1 MRKEPTTPSPGPWPG
16 RLRRRCVTLGVLTLV
31 LIGGWLLLTRSFVTR
46 ALVLGQVGGL
56 LGGDLSAESLTVGGG
71 GHIDATGLV
80 LRARGVEGPASEIV
94 RIGRLEAEV
103 GLWSVIRGSPEV
115 RSLTL
120 TSPVV
125 RVSQSVDDNTLNFAS
140 LEPRSLSGS
149 RPASLPRV
157 RVSQGVIEIGEH
169 VTDPDRLARGD
180 EAFRLLRQ
188 FPVSGEVERVPDSD
202 GEMAISFRQLGPDG
216 SLMQGPGSLL
226 FEGRATG
233 DRVRLRLGEV
243 SLASWAPESMPAGVR
258 DALTQLKLEGSI
270 TDAELTYTNAS
281 GVEARAKLSG
291 VALTLP
297 VQTQHDVDA
306 EGNPLPMSEEDK
318 ARRLRMQNVSGEL
331 SVSQNRLQGVFDG
344 VVEDLPYHVEFLSQG
359 TTADAA
365 FDCRIVCE
373 NFLME
378 TRPQVLRFAPGL
390 VRRRL
395 QQFSDPTG
403 MVDLDVSL
411 SRGAP
416 SGGVASPVAVKGTLR
431 FRDATAAFERFPYR
445 FTKLTGEF
453 GFTDNRI
460 DIKRV
465 AGGSPG
471 GAMIEAAGFI
481 SPLTDDAEVRV
492 NVNVHN
498 LPVDGSLARA
508 MQARGKIIDEL
519 CSQERYDALVERGL
533 ITPPDRGA
541 RATPDAPVFE
551 LGGRVNVLAVITRE
565 PGPGS
570 NWHDTITITMPKVG
584 ILPRSAP
591 LPLIAR
597 DVTIIKTDDE
607 ALVKGGRLEGLQGG
621 HATIAAKADL
631 PSLTAGGFSPEVEVA
646 ARGVPL
652 TRLLL
657 AALEAD
663 PDAAGVARSI
673 AALGASGVLDIDART
688 APTPDGSPD
697 FRVEVR
703 GEGMAA
709 APTPPDGGG
718 RVRVSGASGTIVVT
732 PDRVKAELSGA
743 LSTADNTPGG
753 TGAVSLDRA
762 RSSAQGGPG
771 LTLRA
776 TATDAD
782 ASLAVE
788 DFVRAFAPEAAAE
801 IASARA
807 EFAFAGRWSGAVHV
821 GLKGEEEPS
830 VRIEVSGA
838 EGLSI
843 QTPGGR
849 AGVSTQSGRFA
860 FSRGRDASPSTVHFD
875 DWTGSLTTDGQPDGS
890 VTASGVIT
898 TTGLPA
904 GEPLRVELTGNRF
917 ESGVSRWL
925 ASRSISG
932 AEGAI
937 RDHNP
942 RGLFN
947 LSLTLNPGP
956 QGWLASGSLAPR
968 SLVLSM
974 SGEDVPL
981 GSPTGR
987 VEFQPGQGQV
997 RDLVLTG
1004 AGPRGITGS
1013 LAAGWVTG
1021 EDGGRSV
1028 HAEMTLLSGADP
1040 AALLAQM
1047 PAGLRAALDDL
1058 KVRATGPVSFE
1069 PLRLSLN
1076 FDAQG
1081 ELGAYAAGGTIGVSD
1096 LSLEPGVGVKEG
1108 KGRIEFT
1115 AERAGPLVPSAYEVW
1130 GLFDSVRVSGIT
1142 MTSARARIVG
1152 DPSGRVLIPHL
1163 SGVCHGGRF
1172 AGEAEVGPAA
1182 EDGRAYSMAAQFSGV
1197 RFASLLAEFA
1207 PAGSPQPGQE
1217 EQGAAES
1224 RGLLDA
1230 SLTIGGKADRPETR
1244 RGRGTGSITGGR
1256 VMSLPLLVPLVRVSN
1271 LELPLEETLDFARA
1285 DYFIEGPLVNF
1296 EELSIFSRS
1305 VEFFGF
1311 GTVRWPD
1318 LALDLRFRPRAR
1330 TRIPLITPMLEGV
1343 RNELVGAQVVGTLKE
1358 PDVTFTALGGTQRFI
1373 GSMFGSSP
1381 SEQQRRLEEIE
1392 RRANSRP
1399 RAPSRDSA
1407 PIGDQPPSGDKP

>member
-1 MRKEPTTPSPGPWPG
+1 M
-16 RLRRRCVTLGVLTLV
+16 TLGVLALV
-31 LIGGWLLLTRSFVTR
+31 LVVGWLVLTRSFVTR

-56 LGGDLSAESLTVGGG
+56 LGGELTADSLTVGGG
-71 GHIDATGLV
+71 GHIEATGLV
-80 LRARGVEGPASEIV
+80 LRARGVAGPASEIV

-103 GLWSVIRGSPEV
+103 GLWSVIRGSPQV

-140 LEPRSLSGS
+140 LQPRSLSGS

-157 RVSQGVIEIGEH
+157 RVSQGAIEIGEH

-180 EAFRLLRQ
+180 EPFRLLRQ
-188 FPVSGEVERVPDSD
+188 FPVSGEVERVPDSE

-216 SLMQGPGSLL
+216 TPMQGPGSLL
-226 FEGRATG
+226 FEGRASG

-243 SLASWAPESMPAGVR
+243 SLASWAPESMPAGIR
-258 DALTQLKLEGSI
+258 DALAQLKLEGSV
-270 TDAELTYTNAS
+270 TDAELTYTNAG
-281 GVEARAKLSG
+281 GVEAKAKLSG

-297 VQTQHDVDA
+297 VQTQPDVDA
-306 EGNPLPMSEEDK
+306 DGNPLPMTDEDK

-331 SVSQNRLQGVFDG
+331 SVSQSRVQGVFDG
-344 VVEDLPYHVEFLSQG
+344 VVEELPYHVEFLSRG
-359 TTADAA
+359 TSAGAA

-373 NFLME
+373 NFRME

-411 SRGAP
+411 TRGAP
-416 SGGVASPVAVKGTLR
+416 SDGVAPPVAVRGTLR

-453 GFTDNRI
+453 AFTDNRI

-471 GAMIEAAGFI
+471 GATIEAAGFI

-498 LPVDGSLARA
+498 LPVDGNLAKA
-508 MQARGKIIDEL
+508 MQARGKVIDEL
-519 CSQERYDALVERGL
+519 CSQERYDALIERGL
-533 ITPPDRGA
+533 ITPVEHAD

-551 LGGRVNVLAVITRE
+551 LGGLVNVLAVVTRE
-565 PGPGS
+565 PGPHS
-570 NWHDTITITMPKVG
+570 IWHDTITITMPRVG

-591 LPLIAR
+591 LPMTAR

-621 HATIAAKADL
+621 HATITAKADL
-631 PSLTAGGFSPEVEVA
+631 PALTAGGDFSPEVEVA

-657 AALEAD
+657 SALEAD
-663 PDAAGVARSI
+663 ADAAGVARSL
-673 AALGASGVLDIDART
+673 AALGASGVLDIDARS
-688 APTPDGSPD
+688 APNPGGTPD

-703 GEGMAA
+703 GQGMAA
-709 APTPPDGGG
+709 TPTPTGGAG
-718 RVRVSGASGTIVVT
+718 RVRASGVSGTIVVT
-732 PDRVKAELSGA
+732 PDRVKADLIGTLA
-743 LSTADNTPGG
+743 APDNAPGG
-753 TGAVSLDRA
+753 SGEVSLDRA
-762 RSSAQGGPG
+762 RRTAQGGPA

-782 ASLAVE
+782 ASLALE
-788 DFVRAFAPEAAAE
+788 DFVHAFAPEAAAE
-801 IASARA
+801 LADARK
-807 EFAFAGRWSGAVHV
+807 EFAFAGRWSGAVDV
-821 GLKGEEEPS
+821 SVKGEEEPS
-830 VRIEVSGA
+830 VRIEVA
-838 EGLSI
+838 RADGLSI

-849 AGVSTQSGRFA
+849 SGLSTQTGGFT
-860 FSRGRDASPSTVHFD
+860 FERGRGGSPSTIRFRE
-875 DWTGSLTTDGQPDGS
+875 WSGGITTDGQADG
-890 VTASGVIT
+890 VATASGLIT

-904 GEPLRVELTGNRF
+904 GEPLRVEVSGNRF

-925 ASRSISG
+925 ASRSITG
-932 AEGAI
+932 AAAAI

-942 RGLFN
+942 RGLFD
-947 LSLTLNPGP
+947 LSLTLQPGP
-956 QGWLASGSLAPR
+956 QGWLASGSLSPR
-968 SLVLSM
+968 SMVLSL
-974 SGEDVPL
+974 SGEDVSL

-987 VEFQPGQGQV
+987 VEFRPGQGQV

-1004 AGPRGITGS
+1004 AGDRGVTGS
-1013 LAAGWVTG
+1013 LAGGWITND
-1021 EDGGRSV
+1021 DGGRAV
-1028 HAEMTLLSGADP
+1028 HAELRLRSGADP

-1047 PAGLRAALDDL
+1047 PTGLRAALDEL
-1058 KVRATGPVSFE
+1058 KVRVTGPVSFE
-1069 PLRLSLN
+1069 PLKLSLN
-1076 FDAQG
+1076 FDAKG
-1081 ELGAYAAGGTIGVSD
+1081 ELGAYAAGGTIGVTD
-1096 LSLEPGVGVKEG
+1096 LSMEPGVEVRQG
-1108 KGRIEFT
+1108 KGRVEFT
-1115 AERAGPLVPSAYEVW
+1115 AERAGASDPSSYDVW
-1130 GLFDSVRVSGIT
+1130 GLFDSVRLSGIT

-1182 EDGRAYSMAAQFSGV
+1182 EDGRTYSMAAQFSGV

-1207 PAGSPQPGQE
+1207 PAGALQDAQE
-1217 EQGAAES
+1217 DPADGPVPDES

-1256 VMSLPLLVPLVRVSN
+1256 VMSLPLLVPLVRASN
-1271 LELPLEETLDFARA
+1271 LELPFEERLDFARA

-1343 RNELVGAQVVGTLKE
+1343 RNELVGAQVVGTLRE

-1381 SEQQRRLEEIE
+1381 TEQQRRLEDIE
-1392 RRANSRP
+1392 RRANARP
-1399 RAPSRDSA
+1399 KASARDSA
-1407 PIGDQPPSGDKP
+1407 PIGDQPTNGDRSPKGDRP

>member
-1 MRKEPTTPSPGPWPG
+1 MR
-16 RLRRRCVTLGVLTLV
+16 LGVLILV
-31 LIGGWLLLTRSFVTR
+31 LTAGWLLLTRSFLTR

-56 LGGDLSAESLTVGGG
+56 LGGELSAESLTVGSG
-71 GHIDATGLV
+71 GHVEATGLV
-80 LRARGVEGPASEIV
+80 LTARGVEGPAAEIV

-115 RSLTL
+115 MSLTL

-140 LEPRSLSGS
+140 LQPRSLSGS
-149 RPASLPRV
+149 RPARLPRV
-157 RVSQGVIEIGEH
+157 LVSQGVIEIGEH
-169 VTDPDRLARGD
+169 VTDPDRLARG
-180 EAFRLLRQ
+180 EAPFRLLRQ
-188 FPVSGEVERVPDSD
+188 FPVSGEVERVPDSE

-216 SLMQGPGSLL
+216 TPMQGPGSVLL
-226 FEGRATG
+226 EGRASG
-233 DRVRLRLGEV
+233 DRVRLRLGEL
-243 SLASWAPESMPAGVR
+243 SLASWAPESLPAGIR
-258 DALTQLKLEGSI
+258 EALTQLRLEGSV
-270 TDAELTYTNAS
+270 TDAELTYTNAG

-297 VQTQHDVDA
+297 VQTQPDVDA
-306 EGNPLPMSEEDK
+306 DGNPLPMTEEDK
-318 ARRLRMQNVSGEL
+318 ARRLRLQNVSGEL
-331 SVSQNRLQGVFDG
+331 SVSQSRLQGVFDG
-344 VVEDLPYHVEFLSQG
+344 VVEELPYHVEFLSRG
-359 TTADAA
+359 TSADAA

-373 NFLME
+373 NFRME

-411 SRGAP
+411 TRGAP
-416 SGGVASPVAVKGTLR
+416 SGGVAPPVAVRGTLR

-453 GFTDNRI
+453 AFTDNRI

-471 GAMIEAAGFI
+471 GATIEAAGFI

-498 LPVDGSLARA
+498 LPVDGNLAKA
-508 MQARGKIIDEL
+508 MQARGKVIDEL
-519 CSQERYDALVERGL
+519 CSQERYDALAQRGL
-533 ITPPDRGA
+533 ITPPEHAA

-565 PGPGS
+565 PGPDS

-591 LPLIAR
+591 LPMIAR

-607 ALVKGGRLEGLQGG
+607 AVVRGGRLEGLQGG
-621 HATIAAKADL
+621 HATITARADL
-631 PSLTAGGFSPEVEVA
+631 PALTTGGAFSPEVQVA

-657 AALEAD
+657 AAMEAD
-663 PDAAGVARSI
+663 PDAASVARSV
-673 AALGASGVLDIDART
+673 AALGASGVLDIDARA
-688 APTPDGSPD
+688 APTPGGPPD

-703 GEGMAA
+703 SDGMAA
-709 APTPPDGGG
+709 TPAPRGGPG
-718 RVRVSGASGTIVVT
+718 RVRASGVAGAIVVT
-732 PDRVKAELSGA
+732 PDRVRADLKGKFSAAEGA
-743 LSTADNTPGG
+743 RDSAGE
-753 TGAVSLDRA
+753 VSLDRT
-762 RSSAQGGPG
+762 RSSAPGGPA
-771 LTLRA
+771 LSLKA

-782 ASLAVE
+782 AALPIE
-788 DFVRAFAPEAAAE
+788 DFVQAFAPEAAAE
-801 IASARA
+801 IAAVRE
-807 EFAFAGRWSGAVHV
+807 EFAFSGRWSGVV
-821 GLKGEEEPS
+821 DVSVTGEDEPS
-830 VRIEVSGA
+830 VRIEVERA
-838 EGLSI
+838 DALSLL
-843 QTPGGR
+843 TPGGR
-849 AGVSTQSGRFA
+849 AGATTDNGRFT
-860 FSRGRDASPSTVHFD
+860 FTRGRAGSPSTVRFD
-875 DWTGSLTTDGQPDGS
+875 QWSGRVTTDGQDDGTA
-890 VTASGVIT
+890 TASGLLT

-904 GEPLRVELTGNRF
+904 GETLRVEVVGNRF

-925 ASRSISG
+925 AARSIAG
-932 AEGAI
+932 ADEAI
-937 RDHNP
+937 RRHNP
-942 RGLFN
+942 RGLFD
-947 LSLTLNPGP
+947 LSLTLQPGP
-956 QGWLASGSLAPR
+956 QGWLASGALMPR

-987 VEFQPGQGQV
+987 VEFRPGQGQV
-997 RDLVLTG
+997 RDLVLMG
-1004 AGPRGITGS
+1004 AGDRGITGS
-1013 LAAGWVTG
+1013 ISGGWITDD
-1021 EDGGRSV
+1021 DGGRAV
-1028 HAEMTLLSGADP
+1028 HAEMRLLSGADP

-1047 PAGLRAALDDL
+1047 PTGLRAALDEL
-1058 KVRATGPVSFE
+1058 KVRVTGPVSFE

-1076 FDAQG
+1076 FDAKG
-1081 ELGAYAAGGTIGVSD
+1081 ELGAYAAGGTIGVAD
-1096 LSLEPGVGVKEG
+1096 LSMEPGVEVGQG
-1108 KGRIEFT
+1108 KGRIEFN
-1115 AERAGPLVPSAYEVW
+1115 AERAGALDPSSYDVW
-1130 GLFDSVRVSGIT
+1130 GLFDSVRLSGIT
-1142 MTSARARIVG
+1142 MTGARARVVG

-1182 EDGRAYSMAAQFSGV
+1182 EDGRTYSMAAQFSGV

-1207 PAGSPQPGQE
+1207 PAA
-1217 EQGAAES
+1217 EQDETAVAPAPDES

-1230 SLTIGGKADRPETR
+1230 SLTIGGRTDRPETR

-1256 VMSLPLLVPLVRVSN
+1256 VMSLPLLVPLIRASN
-1271 LELPLEETLDFARA
+1271 LELPFEERLDFARA
-1285 DYFIEGPLVNF
+1285 DYFIEGALVNF

-1330 TRIPLITPMLEGV
+1330 TRIPLLTPVLEGV
-1343 RNELVGAQVVGTLKE
+1343 RNELVGAQVVGTLRE

-1381 SEQQRRLEEIE
+1381 SEQQRRLEDIE
-1392 RRANSRP
+1392 RRANARP
-1399 RAPSRDSA
+1399 RTPARDSS
-1407 PIGDQPPSGDKP
+1407 PIGDQP